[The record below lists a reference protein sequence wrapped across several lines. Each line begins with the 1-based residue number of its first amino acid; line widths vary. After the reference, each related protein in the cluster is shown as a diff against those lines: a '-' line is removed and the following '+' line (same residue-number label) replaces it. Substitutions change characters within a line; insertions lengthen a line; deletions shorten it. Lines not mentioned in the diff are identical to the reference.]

1 MAPATPFS
9 SQNFIKAKQYPAST
23 QIEVQNDGSESAV
36 FQQLFQKWTVP
47 NQTSGLGKTYTVGSV
62 GEGRVKQGGLGN
74 RSGAKRAPN
83 LPSLLRGHFNLG
95 PCSPGGVRT

>member
-1 MAPATPFS
+1 M
-9 SQNFIKAKQYPAST
+9 
-23 QIEVQNDGSESAV
+23 QNDGSESAV

-62 GEGRVKQGGLGN
+62 GEGRAKQGGRGD
-74 RSGAKRAPN
+74 RSGAKRAPD
-83 LPSLLRGHFNLG
+83 LPSLFRGHNFG